1 MLKYGIPFNE
11 ELILFSDQ
19 SQFILKPEETLTA
32 KTVSINQAT
41 EYEISDTAKPVG
53 LGQNIYFG
61 FSRGTYSGVKE
72 YYISSD
78 SEVKDATDTTIN
90 IPRYITGNIFSLK
103 GSSGE
108 NTLYALS
115 ATNRNIIYV
124 YKYYFDANQK
134 ALQRSWSTYILD
146 SADVVL
152 DLDIIQNLAY
162 LVIKRADGTYLEK
175 MNMKSNEAD
184 TNLSFPVLLDRKT
197 SVTGVYSS
205 GTDLT
210 TWTVPYPETS
220 SMEVVY
226 NGSWDVNKRGRNLT
240 ITQASSTS
248 ITALGDHSAYP
259 CFIGRKYNFKY
270 EFSKFYTRE
279 QKATGTSTTI
289 NSGRL
294 QLKKLALIYG
304 DSGYFEVTIAPK
316 ARTAGVYKF
325 TGQILGSGT
334 FTLGT
339 PNLESGDFAIPIQC
353 RNQDVTIDVQNNSYL
368 PCNFL
373 SAEWTGIFAILSARM
388 IA

>member
-1 MLKYGIPFNE
+1 M
-11 ELILFSDQ
+11 
-19 SQFILKPEETLTA
+19 
-32 KTVSINQAT
+32 
-41 EYEISDTAKPVG
+41 
-53 LGQNIYFG
+53 
-61 FSRGTYSGVKE
+61 
-72 YYISSD
+72 
-78 SEVKDATDTTIN
+78 
-90 IPRYITGNIFSLK
+90 
-103 GSSGE
+103 
-108 NTLYALS
+108 S

>member
-1 MLKYGIPFNE
+1 MSWKKRHRSFYYKYAEDPDDI
-11 ELILFSDQ
+11 
-19 SQFILKPEETLTA
+19 ILKPEETLTA

-294 QLKKLALIYG
+294 QLKKLGLIYG
-304 DSGYFEVTIAPK
+304 DSGYFEVTIAPR

-339 PNLESGDFAIPIQC
+339 PNLESGDFSIPIQC